1 MCDENTRCGSYEHKY
16 QQIRERRSEI
26 LSKLYNGIENYHTHA
41 LWKKVIESM
50 AMGADPLQIIEQLM
64 DINIRQTTA
73 LMKKVLAEPFQV
85 SVTQLPGAV
94 LWIPINKTK
103 LPTGEVLARNNH
115 SVLLGVLIETIDPNT
130 GIACTNEDGGD
141 TIWLNHVTHY
151 ITIENLLK

>member
-1 MCDENTRCGSYEHKY
+1 MCDENTRCGSYTPEY
-16 QQIRERRSEI
+16 LDYIRRREEI
-26 LSKLYNGIENYHTHA
+26 INKIENGTDKYITNG
-41 LWKKVIESM
+41 LWRSVIDAM
-50 AMGADPLQIIEQLM
+50 AKGVDPLYIINQLM
-64 DINIRQTTA
+64 DINVVQA
-73 LMKKVLAEPFQV
+73 DQLMKKRLAEPMRV
-85 SVTQLPGAV
+85 SVDMLPGRM
-94 LWIPINKTK
+94 LWVAIDKTK